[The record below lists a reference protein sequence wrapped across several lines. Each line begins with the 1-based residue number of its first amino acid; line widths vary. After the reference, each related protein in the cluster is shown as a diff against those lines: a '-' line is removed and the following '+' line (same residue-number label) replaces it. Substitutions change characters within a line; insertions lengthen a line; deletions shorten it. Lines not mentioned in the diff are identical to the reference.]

1 MTPTLAADIDQRQFD
16 PWNPGISSRIPDELR
31 HLCTV
36 FRPDCVFTSLGTAS
50 EISDLFGLEAAEI
63 VAVRPSRLALH
74 EVLIRVTAEFSVP
87 DGDRIEDLGINFR
100 RITRALLERHIEP
113 QMPVITASYDS
124 VRRTA
129 ATLIERELA
138 RLLPATTPALG
149 VTARP
154 T

>member
-1 MTPTLAADIDQRQFD
+1 MMPTPAAEIDQGRFG

-31 HLCTV
+31 HLCTL
-36 FRPDCVFTSLGTAS
+36 FRPECVFTSLATAV

-74 EVLIRVTAEFSVP
+74 ELLIRVTAEFSVP

-100 RITRALLERHIEP
+100 RMTSALLERHIEP

-129 ATLIERELA
+129 ATLIEHELA
-138 RLLPATTPALG
+138 RLLPPTMAVA
-149 VTARP
+149 VSTANP
-154 T
+154 